1 VSSPWLPS
9 SSTFSIKPPLTGEYP
24 SHTKKFYDKPFE
36 EFLTKE
42 EAASLV
48 CKSRIIEGRST
59 FGIDYDPVVR
69 AELTNKGLAL
79 PPEGANC
86 KFVGGKDIEMEES
99 EEWED
104 SEDSESG

>member
-1 VSSPWLPS
+1 M
-9 SSTFSIKPPLTGEYP
+9 
-24 SHTKKFYDKPFE
+24 
-36 EFLTKE
+36 
-42 EAASLV
+42 
-48 CKSRIIEGRST
+48 
-59 FGIDYDPVVR
+59 R

-104 SEDSESG
+104 SEDSESGQTVAIA